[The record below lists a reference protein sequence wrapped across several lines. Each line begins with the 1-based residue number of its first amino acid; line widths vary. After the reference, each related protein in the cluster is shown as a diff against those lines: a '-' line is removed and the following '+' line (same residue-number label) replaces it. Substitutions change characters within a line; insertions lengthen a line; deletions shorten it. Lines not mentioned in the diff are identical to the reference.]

1 MPGPCTAER
10 IKERIKR
17 IKRIKKAERIKRIR
31 RIKRIKIYFLK
42 NSISWDR
49 TFDPGVKIAAYA
61 TAELS
66 NAIDVLDAHTID
78 VILQHPAL
86 CQIALQAT
94 SKEMDA
100 KQRPHAFARVGK
112 EEVRTP
118 IACAH
123 QLHL

>member
-17 IKRIKKAERIKRIR
+17 IKRIKKAERIKRIKRIKKRERIKRIR

-66 NAIDVLDAHTID
+66 NAIDVLSAHTVD
-78 VILQHPAL
+78 MILRYPAL
-86 CQIALQAT
+86 YQIALQAT
-94 SKEMDA
+94 S
-100 KQRPHAFARVGK
+100 FAMGRA
-112 EEVRTP
+112 EELLTTRFV
-118 IACAH
+118 A
-123 QLHL
+123 